1 MVSNSSKRVG
11 KAKASATSA
20 PAVVKVPVREPVP
33 AAPEPRVQV
42 AKKAAVAASGQ
53 ASLTLKAATP
63 MAAAPKVEA
72 AKAEAPKAAAPKV
85 EAPKAAAPRPVAA
98 KAAPVASAPAKSAA
112 KPELSLVAAV
122 PESVRALAAQS
133 LKLSQENYATVRG
146 KAESFNASVDA
157 GMRQAVTG
165 FQSLNSRMIDLC
177 LNQGKAQ
184 VQLATALVATKNP
197 AEAVK
202 LAQEFTQ
209 SNVKAWQSF
218 GDAWLQMVR
227 QSGTG
232 LFKA

>member
-20 PAVVKVPVREPVP
+20 PATSAPAVVKVPVREPLP

-63 MAAAPKVEA
+63 IAAAPKVEA
-72 AKAEAPKAAAPKV
+72 AKA

-98 KAAPVASAPAKSAA
+98 KAAPVASAPAKAAA